1 MTLPAVEPLPE
12 LSCADWLRVADVL
25 AQRATELDATD
36 PEIAD
41 IYRRDAARIRA
52 QWRTQA

>member
-1 MTLPAVEPLPE
+1 MSAPQVEPLPE
-12 LSCADWLRVADVL
+12 LSRADWLRVADVL
-25 AQRATELDATD
+25 AQRADELDASD

-52 QWRTQA
+52 QWRQA